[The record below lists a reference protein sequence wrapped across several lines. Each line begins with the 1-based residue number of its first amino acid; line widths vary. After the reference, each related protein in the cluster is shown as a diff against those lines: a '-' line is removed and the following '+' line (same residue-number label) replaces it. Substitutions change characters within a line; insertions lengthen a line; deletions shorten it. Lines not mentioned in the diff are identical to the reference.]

1 MTDELKNILSTCHIH
16 LNAVERFLDVGQPNK
31 ADFRAREL
39 AEQAKLLANALYRVS
54 RNSGEVLNKGEVK

>member
-1 MTDELKNILSTCHIH
+1 MTDEIRNIISACHIH
-16 LNAVERFLDVGQPNK
+16 LNAVERFLEVGQPNK

-54 RNSGEVLNKGEVK
+54 RVSGEVK